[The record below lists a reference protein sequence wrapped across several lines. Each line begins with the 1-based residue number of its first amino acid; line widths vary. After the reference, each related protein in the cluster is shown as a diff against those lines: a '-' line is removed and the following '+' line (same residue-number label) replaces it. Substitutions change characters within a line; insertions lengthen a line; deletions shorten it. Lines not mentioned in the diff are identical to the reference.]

1 MNIYIL
7 AARTMACGSC
17 AVSIRDDDVVGCLQP
32 GAQAVSGFSPLQHRV
47 TE

>member
-17 AVSIRDDDVVGCLQP
+17 AVSIRDDDVVGCLLP
-32 GAQAVSGFSPLQHRV
+32 GAQAVSWCSPLPRRV